1 MLLHQRHK
9 LLCYRA
15 KLNYW
20 FELYWFNWRFG
31 EIIYY
36 DCSCF
41 GPQEGTGI
49 VCESPRYMKF
59 FFFFFFAS
67 KSKWTLLKWNTFN
80 LLCGGSDFTRDW
92 IASQKQ
98 TKKQTVKTIFHFH
111 QRKETAMFNQNISIF
126 LSLTGDHVWGADW
139 TMLTV
144 QMWGVS
150 AVDHQPVSCCSAT
163 LLFCLLTPSI
173 GQCWQ

>member
-1 MLLHQRHK
+1 M
-9 LLCYRA
+9 
-15 KLNYW
+15 
-20 FELYWFNWRFG
+20 
-31 EIIYY
+31 IYY

-49 VCESPRYMKF
+49 VCESPRYMKNF
-59 FFFFFFAS
+59 FFFFFCLKKRMKVCAQ
-67 KSKWTLLKWNTFN
+67 TLLEWNTFI
-80 LLCGGSDFTRDW
+80 LLCWGSDFT
-92 IASQKQ
+92 Q

-111 QRKETAMFNQNISIF
+111 QRKETAMINQNISIF

-173 GQCWQ
+173 GQCWQRKSRQKDSDSNVVLECEQWRAVNVKWKKIIKWLY